1 MTPKLCREEGWALV
15 TAMMLLTMM
24 LASTLAL
31 AAFVDT
37 ETRETGIQRQRET
50 AFNYAEA
57 AINAQVYAL
66 SQRGQW
72 AGPSATGDYPTCGPT
87 TGTTRCPA
95 DAQIKA
101 LFPTADVTPDA
112 TWSTSVRDN
121 VLTSPNFYSDAL
133 ITANPPR
140 DANNDGQVWVRA
152 EATIRGRKRVMVAL
166 VREQSQQEAIPHA
179 ALLAGRLSISNQG
192 NKVII
197 DAGGGSAQSGLV
209 AVRCGAVVGETLPCV
224 GHKLGTA
231 PNQTAAKLQGTLNQ
245 QISPNVAQDAFVG
258 GEPCPA
264 GGGVL
269 QCAMS
274 QASLDRLKDT
284 AKTYGTYFESCP
296 STLTGKVVW
305 LNVAAT
311 TRCTYTGNTT
321 FNSESAPGVLI
332 IESGSLQ
339 LGGGI
344 TYYGVAYHTYLA
356 TAATAFELQG
366 NATIR
371 GGVIVDG
378 NGMVVAGS
386 NGLNIV
392 VDERGFDAV
401 RSIAT
406 AGIVQNTWRE
416 LIPSPGA

>member
-1 MTPKLCREEGWALV
+1 MTAKLRREEGWALV

-37 ETRETGIQRQRET
+37 ETRQTGLQRQRET

-72 AGPSATGDYPTCGPT
+72 AGPANDYPTCGPA
-87 TGTTRCPA
+87 TGTTECPA
-95 DAQIKA
+95 DAQLKA

-112 TWSTSVRDN
+112 TWATSVRDN
-121 VLTSPNFYSDAL
+121 VTANPNFYSDAL
-133 ITANPPR
+133 IAGQPPR
-140 DANNDGQVWVRA
+140 DANADGQVWVRA
-152 EATIRGRKRVMVAL
+152 EATIRGRRRVMVAL

-179 ALLAGRLSISNQG
+179 ALLAGRLSISNEG

-197 DAGGGSAQSGLV
+197 DAGGGSTESGLV
-209 AVRCGAVVGETLPCV
+209 AVRCDAVLGESVACK
-224 GHKLGTA
+224 GHELGHA
-231 PNQTAAKLQGTLNQ
+231 PNQTEVKLNQTLDQ
-245 QISPNVAQDAFVG
+245 QISPNVAQDAYVG
-258 GEPCPA
+258 GQPCPT
-264 GGGVL
+264 GGGVVA
-269 QCAMS
+269 CAMS
-274 QASLDRLKDT
+274 QESLDRLKQT
-284 AKTYGTYFESCP
+284 AITYGTHHTTCP

-305 LNVAAT
+305 LNVGAA

-321 FNSESAPGVLI
+321 FNSEAQPGVVI

-339 LGGGI
+339 LGGAT

-356 TAATAFELQG
+356 TAAVAIELQG
-366 NATIR
+366 NATIQ

-378 NGMVVAGS
+378 NGMVIAGS
-386 NGLNIV
+386 NGLNIRI
-392 VDERGFDAV
+392 DDRGFDAV

-416 LIPSPGA
+416 LIPTAGA